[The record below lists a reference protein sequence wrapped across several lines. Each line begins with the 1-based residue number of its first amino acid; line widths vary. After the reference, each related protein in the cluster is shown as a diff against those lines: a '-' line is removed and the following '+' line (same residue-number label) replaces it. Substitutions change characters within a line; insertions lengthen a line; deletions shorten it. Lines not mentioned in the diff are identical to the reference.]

1 MKSTLYFNGNIITV
15 DEKLPTAEAVL
26 VKNGNIEFVGS
37 KEEALKLCDENTE
50 KVDLNGKTLLPGF
63 IDPHSHIGNV
73 APFMSFKYVA
83 APPIGET
90 TSIEVMKEQVREF
103 IKEKDIKPGE
113 WVVAYGYNDAELK
126 EKRHPN
132 KFDLDE
138 ISTEHKIIIVHASLH
153 MAAINTNLLE
163 FMGYDENTPNPEGG
177 VIARIEGTKIPNGYL
192 EETAMR
198 NVYFSMPQPS
208 VDGIV
213 TNFVQAQKMYAS
225 YGITTAQDGATFPNL
240 EAFMRETAK
249 REQMVIDVVAY
260 NMIEHDVNVGEY
272 ENGFRVGGA
281 KLLLDGSPQGKTAWL
296 TKPYHVVPEG
306 EKEDYTAYPTF
317 TDEEVYEFCKK
328 AITNNIQL
336 LTHMNGDAAID
347 QFLNAYEKA
356 MEDTGLTPQLRPVL
370 IHAQTIREDQL
381 NRVANAKVEMIPS
394 YFVDHTFF
402 WGDWHI
408 DSVLGEE
415 RAFRISPLK
424 SSLDKNITWT
434 LHQDT
439 PVLPPNML
447 RTINCA
453 VNRNTLSGR
462 IIGEAQRVTPMDA
475 IKGLTING
483 AYQYFEED
491 KKGSITAGKMADLV
505 ILNQNPLEVD
515 PMEIKDI
522 VVLETIKRGNTIY
535 KR

>member
-1 MKSTLYFNGNIITV
+1 MKSTIYLNGNIITV
-15 DEKLPTAEAVL
+15 DENMPSAEAVL
-26 VKNGNIEFVGS
+26 VKDGIIEFVGT
-37 KEEALKLCDENTE
+37 KEEALKLADENTVT
-50 KVDLNGKTLLPGF
+50 KDLNGATLLPGF
-63 IDPHSHIGNV
+63 LDPHSHIGNV

-83 APPIGET
+83 APPIGTT

-113 WVVAYGYNDAELK
+113 WVIAYGYNDAELA

-138 ISTEHKIIIVHASLH
+138 ISTEHNVMVVHASLH
-153 MAAINTNLLE
+153 MAAINSRLLE
-163 FMGYDENTPNPEGG
+163 VMNFNENTPNPEGG
-177 VIARIEGTKIPNGYL
+177 VIARVEGSNEPNGYL

-198 NVYFSMPQPS
+198 MVYFSMPQPDMDS
-208 VDGIV
+208 MVANMV
-213 TNFVQAQKMYAS
+213 EAQKMYAS
-225 YGITTAQDGATFPNL
+225 YGITTAQDGATL
-240 EAFMRETAK
+240 ENIEALCRETAR
-249 REQMVIDVVAY
+249 REEMLIDVVGY
-260 NMIEHDVNVGEY
+260 NMIENDVNVTEY
-272 ENGFRVGGA
+272 NNGFRIGGA

-306 EKEDYTAYPTF
+306 EKEDYCGYPTF
-317 TDEEVYEFCKK
+317 TDEEVYGFCKK
-328 AITNNIQL
+328 AIENNIQL

-356 MEDTGLTPQLRPVL
+356 MEDTGLTPELRPVL
-370 IHAQTIREDQL
+370 IHCQTVREDQL
-381 NRVANAKVEMIPS
+381 DRIANAKVEMIPS

-415 RAFRISPLK
+415 RAFKISPLK
-424 SSLDKNITWT
+424 SSLERNIKWT
-434 LHQDT
+434 IHQDT

-462 IIGEAQRVTPMDA
+462 IIGEAERVTPMDA
-475 IKGLTING
+475 IKGITINA

-491 KKGSITAGKMADLV
+491 KKGSITPGKLADLV
-505 ILNQNPLEVD
+505 ILDKNPLEVD
-515 PMEIKDI
+515 LTTIKDI
-522 VVLETIKRGNTIY
+522 QVLETIKEDKTIY
-535 KR
+535 KK